1 MKISHYKLSV
11 LLSIILLSLATFFY
25 IYTTIFTQ
33 HGAYANSSAVINGI
47 GGGNITGD
55 CQAGKKALPIYCVQT
70 DKKQI
75 SISFDAAWGADDTV
89 QILDGSGGGFAGHT
103 KQTGEL
109 LVQLDAGLYAYLDH
123 AEKQHGHKGEGEREQ
138 PALPEE
144 ITEVQVIKKAA
155 DSIAEFASAKGS
167 ALLFWRKRCIGSR
180 QLKLFHKEEHSF
192 QVR

>member
-1 MKISHYKLSV
+1 MAGKLRDARLFYG
-11 LLSIILLSLATFFY
+11 LLLQRKWLGERVCNGTILSL
-25 IYTTIFTQ
+25 
-33 HGAYANSSAVINGI
+33 
-47 GGGNITGD
+47 
-55 CQAGKKALPIYCVQT
+55 LL
-70 DKKQI
+70 
-75 SISFDAAWGADDTV
+75 DTV

>member
-1 MKISHYKLSV
+1 MHG
-11 LLSIILLSLATFFY
+11 FFM
-25 IYTTIFTQ
+25 
-33 HGAYANSSAVINGI
+33 AYCCREKGW
-47 GGGNITGD
+47 GREFITGR
-55 CQAGKKALPIYCVQT
+55 
-70 DKKQI
+70 
-75 SISFDAAWGADDTV
+75 SFLCCWILSRYWTVVVAASLVTP
-89 QILDGSGGGFAGHT
+89 
-103 KQTGEL
+103 L